1 MDGVVHFFQSIPY
14 DQLVIQT
21 MNGIVTGMILALV
34 ASGLTLIFGIM
45 DVVNFAHGE
54 LFMLGA
60 YIGVIVVTAT
70 GSFWLALILAAL
82 VVAILGAAMQIVTLR
97 PLIGRDPLT
106 TILAT
111 FGISLI
117 LQNYVLWQF
126 GPVSRKISEPI
137 TAHFN
142 LFYLEYPW
150 YRLLIAALSALIIGA
165 FWLFLKYGKYGIWIR
180 ATTQDRVM
188 AQAMGIPVPWV
199 YTGVFAIGA
208 GLAAASGVLFAP
220 MAGVSHTMGLDW
232 VLKAFIVVVV
242 GGMGNLGG
250 SIAAA
255 IFISLLESLCLGLG
269 EPLAGGDRL
278 IRRADPHA
286 SVPSHRSVCADT
298 EMTTAPLDKMRPLSK
313 AGLSHTAIYWIG
325 FCVVMALLIV
335 APLVL
340 PEFWRRFLTEVLIWG
355 LLAMSS
361 DLLIGYT
368 GMISFGHS
376 AFFGL
381 GMYGAAAALLLVSPP
396 NLWLAILF
404 GLIGAAIVALFVA
417 YFSTR
422 LRDIYFAI
430 TTLIFSQIFYVIIF
444 TWTAVTGGENG
455 LIFTRPH
462 FSIPFIVD
470 VRFTSSI
477 MHWFVLAV
485 VTASY
490 LILRRVTQ
498 SPFGMVLQS
507 IRENEARTRAIGY
520 PVERYKIVSV
530 MLSGLFAGLAG
541 VLYAIQNEF
550 AAPDF
555 VYFITSGDTVIFNV
569 MGGIG
574 TLVGPIVGAG
584 LFQLLRELMSRIF
597 GDQFPYLV
605 PLGFIFIAMIIFL
618 PQGLLG
624 FARRWLN
631 R

>member
-1 MDGVVHFFQSIPY
+1 MDAAVQFFQSIPY

-82 VVAILGAAMQIVTLR
+82 VVAILGAAMQIATLR

-188 AQAMGIPVPWV
+188 AEAMGIPVPWV

-255 IFISLLESLCLGLG
+255 IFISLLESY
-269 EPLAGGDRL
+269 
-278 IRRADPHA
+278 A
-286 SVPSHRSVCADT
+286 SIWVNPSQAV
-298 EMTTAPLDKMRPLSK
+298 
-313 AGLSHTAIYWIG
+313 
-325 FCVVMALLIV
+325 IV
-335 APLVL
+335 SFV
-340 PEFWRRFLTEVLIWG
+340 VLILT
-355 LLAMSS
+355 LLFRP
-361 DLLIGYT
+361 T
-368 GMISFGHS
+368 G
-376 AFFGL
+376 
-381 GMYGAAAALLLVSPP
+381 
-396 NLWLAILF
+396 
-404 GLIGAAIVALFVA
+404 LFVP
-417 YFSTR
+417 T
-422 LRDIYFAI
+422 
-430 TTLIFSQIFYVIIF
+430 
-444 TWTAVTGGENG
+444 
-455 LIFTRPH
+455 P
-462 FSIPFIVD
+462 
-470 VRFTSSI
+470 
-477 MHWFVLAV
+477 
-485 VTASY
+485 
-490 LILRRVTQ
+490 
-498 SPFGMVLQS
+498 
-507 IRENEARTRAIGY
+507 
-520 PVERYKIVSV
+520 K
-530 MLSGLFAGLAG
+530 
-541 VLYAIQNEF
+541 
-550 AAPDF
+550 
-555 VYFITSGDTVIFNV
+555 
-569 MGGIG
+569 
-574 TLVGPIVGAG
+574 
-584 LFQLLRELMSRIF
+584 
-597 GDQFPYLV
+597 
-605 PLGFIFIAMIIFL
+605 
-618 PQGLLG
+618 
-624 FARRWLN
+624 
-631 R
+631 